1 MNVFASEKKLLKKCL
16 KGVPSAQKALY
27 DMFASK
33 MYGICLRFARVEGE
47 ADDILQ
53 EGFVKVFTKLNTFRQ
68 DGSLEGWVR
77 RIIVNTA
84 ISYIKKN
91 SEYKVEVDLNNVGDS
106 AIVED
111 EAISNLSNEEL
122 IKMIQTLPERK
133 RMVFN
138 LYVYEGYSHKEIG
151 EMLDITES
159 TSKAQLSKA
168 KQILKEKLET
178 IRKKSYERVYE

>member
-1 MNVFASEKKLLKKCL
+1 MNIFASEEKLIKKCL
-16 KGVPSAQKALY
+16 RGESSAQKLLY
-27 DMFASK
+27 EKFAPK

-53 EGFVKVFTKLNTFRQ
+53 EGFVKIFTKLDTFRQ

-84 ISYIKKN
+84 ITYIKKN
-91 SEYKVEVDLNNVGDS
+91 SSYKVEVDLNNIGETE
-106 AIVED
+106 IIED

-122 IKMIQTLPERK
+122 IKMIQSLPERK
-133 RMVFN
+133 RLVFN
-138 LYVYEGYSHKEIG
+138 LYVYEGYSHKEIA
-151 EMLDITES
+151 EKLDINES

-168 KQILKEKLET
+168 KQILKEKLEK
-178 IRKKSYERVYE
+178 IREKSYEKVYE

>member
-1 MNVFASEKKLLKKCL
+1 MNIFASEKKLINKCL
-16 KGVPSAQKALY
+16 KGVPSAQKAFY
-27 DMFASK
+27 DMFARK

-47 ADDILQ
+47 ADDIMQ
-53 EGFVKVFTKLNTFRQ
+53 EGFVKVFTKLDTFRHE
-68 DGSLEGWVR
+68 GSLEGWVR

-91 SEYKVEVDLNNVGDS
+91 SDYKVEVDLNNIGETE
-106 AIVED
+106 IVED
-111 EAISNLSNEEL
+111 EAISNLSKEEL
-122 IKMIQTLPERK
+122 IKMIQLLPERK

-138 LYVYEGYSHKEIG
+138 LYVYEGYCHKEIA

-168 KQILKEKLET
+168 KQILKEKLEK
-178 IRKKSYERVYE
+178 IRVKSYETVYE